1 MAETLAWIGLGNIGR
16 GIVKNLIQKGPQ
28 SNLILYNRTISKATA
43 FSSTLEKGKVTV
55 ASTVS
60 DAVKSASIIFVCVGD
75 DAAVESVINA
85 IISEESGDISSKT
98 VVDCSTVH
106 PDTTRKVQKLLAAR
120 DAAFV
125 ACPVFGAPAAADA
138 GQLVVVPAGPVE
150 SVKKITPYLTGVTA
164 RGIIDMSG
172 QDVGR
177 ASLLKVLGNTFI
189 LNMVETLG
197 EALVVAEKSGLGT
210 DVYQQWVNAFFP
222 GPVAGYAT
230 RMLSGDYYQ
239 REEPLFAVDLARKD
253 LRHAM
258 TVAKDSG
265 MRLRSVE
272 VADAYLKEVKA
283 ERGEKGDVAA
293 VYGAIRKES
302 GLDFENGGQK

>member
-1 MAETLAWIGLGNIGR
+1 MSRNI
-16 GIVKNLIQKGPQ
+16 VQKGPQ
-28 SNLILYNRTISKATA
+28 STPVVIYNRTVSRATTFA
-43 FSSTLEKGKVTV
+43 STLGKDKAIV
-55 ASTVS
+55 ASTVPE
-60 DAVKSASIIFVCVGD
+60 AVKPASIIFICVGD
-75 DAAVESVINA
+75 DSALESIINA
-85 IISEESGDISSKT
+85 ILSEESGDITSKT

-106 PDTTRKVQKLLAAR
+106 PDMTKKVQKSLTDR
-120 DAAFV
+120 GAAFV

-138 GQLVVVPAGPVE
+138 GQLVAVPAGPVE
-150 SVKKITPYLTGVTA
+150 AVNKIKPYLTGVIA
-164 RGIIDMSG
+164 RSIIDMSG

-189 LNMVETLG
+189 LNMVENLG
-197 EALVVAEKSGLGT
+197 EAMVVAEKSGLGV
-210 DVYQQWVNAFFP
+210 DVYQQWVDAFFP
-222 GPVAGYAT
+222 GPVAKYAD

-258 TVAKDSG
+258 SIANDSG

-272 VADAYLKEVKA
+272 VTDGYLKEVKA
-283 ERGEKGDVAA
+283 DRGEKGDIAG

-302 GLDFENGGQK
+302 GLDFENGSQKQ